1 MSLEPPDP
9 CPSHTMSLTLAQK
22 GPCGLYRSDGS
33 AGVEHYQ
40 WRIYNAQTMVQHEM
54 Q

>member
-40 WRIYNAQTMVQHEM
+40 WRVYNAQTMVQHEM